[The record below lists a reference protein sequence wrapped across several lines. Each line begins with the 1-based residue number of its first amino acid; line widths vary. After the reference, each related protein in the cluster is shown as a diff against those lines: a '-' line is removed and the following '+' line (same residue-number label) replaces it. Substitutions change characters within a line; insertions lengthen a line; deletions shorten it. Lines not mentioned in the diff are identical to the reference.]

1 MYKTAVLSLLGL
13 VLGMASSAANAQF
26 FHHSVGYSDAVRPA
40 YSAPVLVRHS
50 THYHAVPV
58 VAVRPV
64 YVSPIVQTVYAAPVY
79 TTPVYAAPVYTAPVY
94 STSVYATPVPVS
106 RVVSPPAVVYESLKV
121 RPNSTTYRAQGYGFS
136 VHERT
141 TRHGTV
147 TRVRGR

>member
-26 FHHSVGYSDAVRPA
+26 YRYPIGYSDAVRPA

-79 TTPVYAAPVYTAPVY
+79 RTPVYA
-94 STSVYATPVPVS
+94 TPAPVS